1 MTGDGGLA
9 GKRALVTGA
18 ASGIGLAVA
27 RRLVAAGCEVTM
39 TDVDKIDIAE
49 LIGPHAG
56 QHASRSPAGSARA
69 CQADLADR
77 EAVAELVRCAGRV
90 DILVNNA
97 GLQHVSPIESFPDE
111 RWDLLLSVMITAP
124 FLLTRAV
131 LPGMYQAGWGRIINI
146 SSVHGLIASPFKS
159 AYVTAKHAL
168 LGLTKVVA
176 LEAAARSPAVT
187 AHAICPS
194 YVRTRLVE
202 AQIADQARAHGINES
217 EVLERIMLAPNAIRK
232 LIEPTE
238 VADAVAYLCGPTA
251 WTMSG
256 SALTLDAG
264 WLAH

>member
-1 MTGDGGLA
+1 MTDDSSLA

-27 RRLVAAGCEVTM
+27 RRLVADGCQVTM
-39 TDVDKIDIAE
+39 TDVHPIDVAE
-49 LIGPHAG
+49 LIGPHPG
-56 QHASRSPAGSARA
+56 QQEGRSLAGSARA
-69 CQADLADR
+69 CPADLADR
-77 EAVAELVRCAGRV
+77 EAVAELVSCAGPV

-97 GLQHVSPIESFPDE
+97 GLQHVSPIESFPDD

-146 SSVHGLIASPFKS
+146 SSVHGLVASPFKS

-168 LGLTKVVA
+168 VGLTKVVA
-176 LEAAARSPAVT
+176 LEAASRSPAVT

-202 AQIADQARAHGINES
+202 AQIADQARSHGIDEA
-217 EVLERIMLAPNAIRK
+217 EVLERVMLAPNAIRK
-232 LIEPTE
+232 LIEPAE
-238 VADAVAYLCGPTA
+238 VADAVAYLCRPAA

>member
-1 MTGDGGLA
+1 MTDDSCLA

-39 TDVDKIDIAE
+39 TDISRIDVAE
-49 LIGPHAG
+49 LIGPHQG
-56 QHASRSPAGSARA
+56 QREVRNLAGSARA

-77 EAVAELVRCAGRV
+77 EAIAELVRCAGHI

-97 GLQHVSPIESFPDE
+97 GLQHVSPIESFPDD
-111 RWDLLLSVMITAP
+111 RWDVLLSVMITAP

-146 SSVHGLIASPFKS
+146 SSVHGLVASPFKS

-176 LEAAARSPAVT
+176 LEAAASNPAVT

-194 YVRTRLVE
+194 YVRTPLVE
-202 AQIADQARAHGINES
+202 AQISDQARAHGIDES
-217 EVLERIMLAPNAIRK
+217 EVLERVILAPNAIRK
-232 LIEPTE
+232 LIEPAE
-238 VADAVAYLCGPTA
+238 VADAVAFLCRPAA

>member
-1 MTGDGGLA
+1 MTDDGSLA

-39 TDVDKIDIAE
+39 TDIASIDVAK
-49 LIGPHAG
+49 LIGQASDRPAG
-56 QHASRSPAGSARA
+56 RHLAGSARA
-69 CQADLADR
+69 RQADLADR
-77 EAVAELVRCAGRV
+77 DAVAELVRCAGHV

-97 GLQHVSPIESFPDE
+97 GLQHVSPIESFPDD
-111 RWDLLLSVMITAP
+111 RWDLLISVMVTAP

-131 LPGMYQAGWGRIINI
+131 LPSMYQAGWGRIINI
-146 SSVHGLIASPFKS
+146 SSVHGLVASPFKS

-176 LEAAARSPAVT
+176 LEAAARTRAVT

-194 YVRTRLVE
+194 YVRTPLVE
-202 AQIADQARAHGINES
+202 AQISDQARAHGMDEA
-217 EVLERIMLAPNAIRK
+217 EVLERVMLAPNAIRK
-232 LIEPTE
+232 LIEPAE
-238 VADAVAYLCGPTA
+238 VADAVAYLCRPAA

>member
-1 MTGDGGLA
+1 MTDDNSLA

-27 RRLVAAGCEVTM
+27 RRLVGAGCEVIM
-39 TDVDKIDIAE
+39 TDIARIDVAT
-49 LIGPHAG
+49 LIDQERDLRAG
-56 QHASRSPAGSARA
+56 SSRAGSARA

-77 EAVAELVRCAGRV
+77 GAVAELVRCAGEV

-131 LPGMYQAGWGRIINI
+131 LPGMYEAGWGRVINI
-146 SSVHGLIASPFKS
+146 SSVHGLVASPFKS

-176 LEAAARSPAVT
+176 LEAAARNPAVT

-194 YVRTRLVE
+194 YVRTPLVE
-202 AQIADQARAHGINES
+202 AQISDQARAHGIGED
-217 EVLERIMLAPNAIRK
+217 EVLERVLLAPNAVRK
-232 LIEPTE
+232 LIEPAE
-238 VADAVAYLCGPTA
+238 VADAVAYLCRPAA
-251 WTMSG
+251 WAMSG

>member
-1 MTGDGGLA
+1 MTDDGWLA

-27 RRLVAAGCEVTM
+27 HRLVAAGCEVTM
-39 TDVDKIDIAE
+39 TDVERIDVAE
-49 LIGPHAG
+49 LIGPHPG
-56 QHASRSPAGSARA
+56 QRVARNGAGSARA

-77 EAVAELVRCAGRV
+77 EAVAELVRCAGQV

-97 GLQHVSPIESFPDE
+97 GLQHVSPIESFPDD

-146 SSVHGLIASPFKS
+146 SSVHGLVASPFKS

-194 YVRTRLVE
+194 YVRTPLVE
-202 AQIADQARAHGINES
+202 AQISDQARAHGIDEAQ
-217 EVLERIMLAPNAIRK
+217 VLERIMLAPNAIRR
-232 LIEPTE
+232 LIEPAE
-238 VADAVAYLCGPTA
+238 VADAVAYLCRPTA

>member
-1 MTGDGGLA
+1 MSNDGWMA

-39 TDVDKIDIAE
+39 TDVERIDVAE
-49 LIGPHAG
+49 LISPHPSQRA
-56 QHASRSPAGSARA
+56 ARDPVGSARA

-77 EAVAELVRCAGRV
+77 EAVAELVRCAGQI

-146 SSVHGLIASPFKS
+146 SSVHGLVASPFKS

-176 LEAAARSPAVT
+176 LEAAARSQAVT

-194 YVRTRLVE
+194 YVRTPLVE
-202 AQIADQARAHGINES
+202 AQISDQARAHGIDEA
-217 EVLERIMLAPNAIRK
+217 EVVERIMLAPNAIRR
-232 LIEPTE
+232 LIEPAE
-238 VADAVAYLCGPTA
+238 VADAVAYLCRPAA

>member
-1 MTGDGGLA
+1 MTDDGLLA

-39 TDVDKIDIAE
+39 TDVEMIDVAE
-49 LIGPHAG
+49 LIGLHPGQQAG
-56 QHASRSPAGSARA
+56 PGQAGIARA

-77 EAVAELVRCAGRV
+77 DAVAELVRCAGQV

-97 GLQHVSPIESFPDE
+97 GLQHVSPIESFPDD

-146 SSVHGLIASPFKS
+146 SSVHGLVASPFKS

-168 LGLTKVVA
+168 LGLTKVIA
-176 LEAAARSPAVT
+176 LEAAARSPEVT

-194 YVRTRLVE
+194 YVRTPLVE
-202 AQIADQARAHGINES
+202 AQISDQAQAHGIDEA
-217 EVLERIMLAPNAIRK
+217 EVLERVMLAPNAIRK
-232 LIEPTE
+232 LIEPAE
-238 VADAVAYLCGPTA
+238 VADAVAYLCRPAA